1 MGFWSYIGL
10 ASKKDIENIN
20 TQIGE
25 IKKLISIGITSNE
38 DIKKNNND
46 LQQSMSDEF
55 NSIENNINT
64 MSTQFKEI
72 IEDVNNN
79 NISRNEKLI
88 QKLNESNIQ
97 NLKSNDEAKK
107 QIADLGNSLNP
118 IYLEITEMKKY
129 NDEKFTDNN
138 KSLKQLIKEFKEYKK
153 NVESLNKDVSIIQQM
168 IRVVWVNDIVDTL
181 ESKLPSE
188 K

>member
-20 TQIGE
+20 TQMDE
-25 IKKLISIGITSNE
+25 IKKLISIGITANE
-38 DIKKNNND
+38 DIKKNNNN
-46 LQQSMSDEF
+46 LQKSMSDGF
-55 NSIENNINT
+55 HSIENNVNT
-64 MSTQFKEI
+64 MNTQFKEI
-72 IEDVNNN
+72 IEDANNN

-88 QKLNESNIQ
+88 QKLNEFNIQ
-97 NLKSNDEAKK
+97 NLKLNDDNKK
-107 QIADLGNSLNP
+107 QIANLGNSLNP
-118 IYLEITEMKKY
+118 IYLEVTEMKKH
-129 NDEKFTDNN
+129 NDEKFADNN

-153 NVESLNKDVSIIQQM
+153 NIESLNKDVSIIQQM

-181 ESKLPSE
+181 DSKLLSE

>member
-1 MGFWSYIGL
+1 MGFWNYIGL

-20 TQIGE
+20 TQMDE
-25 IKKLISIGITSNE
+25 IKKIINIGIKSNG
-38 DIKKNNND
+38 DIKKNNNH

-55 NSIENNINT
+55 TSIENNINT
-64 MSTQFKEI
+64 MNAQLKEI

-129 NDEKFTDNN
+129 NDEKFTDND
-138 KSLKQLIKEFKEYKK
+138 KSLKQFIKEFKEYKK
-153 NVESLNKDVSIIQQM
+153 NVDSLNKDLSIIQQM
-168 IRVVWVNDIVDTL
+168 IRMVWVNDIVDTL